1 MCASAFDRPGAHSA
15 TSMHTAT
22 HGYSEQ
28 CATARAPPVRMRDG
42 GRETEV
48 FPQLTAPPPYLSFLL
63 QGLQSR
69 DSDAVP
75 ADLPMPPA
83 VSCRWRS
90 LRPAAWPGPGRCS
103 AAAGAALSPVQHGR
117 RCSAAAG
124 DLLPSAQPMVAG
136 SVRLTRGCRSGP
148 LLLVRPAGADPARG
162 HGCRAAA
169 GAGSLSVNAKQFSK
183 CPK

>member
-1 MCASAFDRPGAHSA
+1 MEGEKLKC
-15 TSMHTAT
+15 
-22 HGYSEQ
+22 
-28 CATARAPPVRMRDG
+28 
-42 GRETEV
+42 
-48 FPQLTAPPPYLSFLL
+48 QLTPPPYLSFLL

-83 VSCRWRS
+83 IPCRWRS

-103 AAAGAALSPVQHGR
+103 AAAGAARPPVQHGR
-117 RCSAAAG
+117 RCSAASG